1 MLNWRRSKSTVLLA
15 ASVGALTLGPTAAI
29 ARDEVRLHPKL
40 NGRISELE
48 QELRIMKNRMKA
60 IERRRAGSQ
69 QPGIHVSRTNKRV
82 RLVIDGQVH
91 RAVLVGATRQ
101 NTEVLHVDG
110 DQNSTRLR
118 FRGIAAAP
126 GGWRVEAEIEFEI
139 ENNDSNGTRDSN
151 PNLDDFNLR
160 KGRIK
165 FAHRRWGAIAIG
177 RESTATDG
185 IAEIDFSDKLA
196 MYSNLATVGGG
207 FLFTSNA
214 TGQATG
220 SVGGQTVFA
229 SWDSF
234 DGAARRDL
242 IRYDTP
248 RFYGF
253 WASVSH
259 ANGDILSVAVRYVGG
274 FFGIRSLRF
283 AAGFGYDY
291 FAGEGGTAPGSA
303 FVAGDPSG
311 PRQQYSGSASI
322 LHTPTGLSVTFASG
336 TQVRGGRARRNP
348 VSMYFKVGWQTRK
361 ILRRVGKTTVM
372 ADLFRAYH
380 VAASDDRF
388 QGFGLG
394 VVQHIESLSAEVYAV
409 YRLYDLVIGRA
420 PSAAA
425 RNQSTIHVIMV
436 GSRLKF

>member
-1 MLNWRRSKSTVLLA
+1 MLSRWNANHRILA
-15 ASVGALTLGPTAAI
+15 ASLAGALALGPTAAM
-29 ARDEVRLHPKL
+29 ARDDARLPAKL
-40 NGRISELE
+40 NGRITELE

-60 IERRRAGSQ
+60 IERRRAGS
-69 QPGIHVSRTNKRV
+69 VSSAIPVHRTQKRV
-82 RLVIDGQVH
+82 RVLIDGQVH
-91 RAVLVGATRQ
+91 RAVQVGATRQ

-118 FRGIAAAP
+118 FRGIAATP

-165 FAHRRWGAIAIG
+165 FSHRKWGAITIG

-185 IAEIDFSDKLA
+185 IAEIDFSNKVA

-220 SVGGQTVFA
+220 SGGGQTVFA
-229 SWDSF
+229 SWNAF

-242 IRYDTP
+242 VRYDTP
-248 RFYGF
+248 RFYGL

-259 ANGDILSVAVRYVGG
+259 ANGDVLSVAVRYVGR
-274 FFGIRSLRF
+274 FFGIRALRF

-291 FAGEGGTAPGSA
+291 FAGEGGSAPGSG
-303 FVAGDPSG
+303 FIAGDPGG
-311 PRQQYSGSASI
+311 PRQQYAGSTSI
-322 LHTPTGLSVTFASG
+322 LHTPSGLSVSVAAG

-348 VSMYFKVGWQTRK
+348 VSLYFKVGWQTRK
-361 ILRRVGKTTVM
+361 IFRRVGRTTVM
-372 ADLFRAYH
+372 ADLFRAHH
-380 VAASDDRF
+380 VVTSDDRF
-388 QGFGLG
+388 QGFGVG
-394 VVQHIESLSAEVYAV
+394 IVQEIERASTELYAI